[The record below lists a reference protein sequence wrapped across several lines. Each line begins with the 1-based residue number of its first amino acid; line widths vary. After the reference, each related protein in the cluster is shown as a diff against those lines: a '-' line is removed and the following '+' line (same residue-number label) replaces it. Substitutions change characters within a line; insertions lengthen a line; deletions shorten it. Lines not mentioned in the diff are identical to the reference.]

1 MSELYSKVSQM
12 QGVSVVDLC
21 IEDLNRDKLCY
32 AFCKEIDVLGSQQVV
47 IDLTLL
53 DVIVRADIEKLSA
66 LYTGLKVMGRG
77 VIFCGLNPY
86 TAAVLLTFDADVSF
100 DTELDVSHAIK
111 ALSNSSK
118 H

>member
-1 MSELYSKVSQM
+1 M
-12 QGVSVVDLC
+12 
-21 IEDLNRDKLCY
+21 
-32 AFCKEIDVLGSQQVV
+32 V

-53 DVIVRADIEKLSA
+53 DVIVRADIEKLTA
-66 LYTGLKVMGRG
+66 LSTGLKVMGKR

-86 TAAVLLTFDADVSF
+86 TATVLLTFDADVSF

-118 H
+118 Y